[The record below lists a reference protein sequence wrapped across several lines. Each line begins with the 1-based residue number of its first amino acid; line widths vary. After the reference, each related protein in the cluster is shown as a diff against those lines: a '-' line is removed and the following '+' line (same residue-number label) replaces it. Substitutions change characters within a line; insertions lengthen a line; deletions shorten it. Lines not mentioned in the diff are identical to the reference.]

1 MTAVLVHEDE
11 LSPYQPPESS
21 PRWVRPSVAALLLG
35 TALLYLWDLGA
46 SGWANSFYSAAV
58 QAGATSWKAMLFGS
72 SDASSFITV
81 DKPPAALW
89 VMDLSARL
97 FGVNAWSILVPQ
109 ALEGVASVGVLY
121 LAVRR
126 VAGPAAGLIAGF
138 VLATTPVA
146 ALMFRFNNPDAL
158 LVLCLTGAVYATVRS
173 LETASVRWLSFAGAL
188 IGLGFLSK
196 ALQAFLIVPVLA
208 LVYLAL
214 APTGLGRRIRHVL
227 VAGAALVVAGGWWVA
242 LVQLWPAGSRPYIG
256 GSQDNSFL
264 SVVFGYN
271 GFGRLTGDETGSV
284 GGGGGTTGRWGATGL
299 LRLFNSEFGGQAS
312 WLLPLAI
319 LLLAAGL
326 WLTWRRVAVRASL
339 LLWGG
344 WLVVTGLVLSLG
356 KGIIHP
362 YYTVA
367 LAPALGGV
375 IGIAA
380 VELWK
385 LRSRVEARA
394 VLAGALAISGIWTY
408 LLMQRTSSW
417 HAILRPVLLLA
428 ALTAAAV
435 VLWLPLVR
443 KAFLPLVV
451 GGALVA
457 TLSAPALAAVDTAG
471 QTHSGSIPSAAPAA
485 AVGFGGR
492 GGGGFPGGAPGGGP
506 GGGGGGFRGG
516 GGGGGGNLL
525 DASTPS
531 AALVAALKTDAS
543 AYTWVAAAIG
553 SNSAAGPQLA
563 SGLPVMAIGGFN
575 GSDPTPT
582 LAEFQKLVADKQI
595 HYFLGGGRGQ
605 GSSTSAQITAWVQAN
620 FTPTTI
626 GGTTV
631 YDLTS

>member
-1 MTAVLVHEDE
+1 MTAVIERPTE
-11 LSPYQPPESS
+11 LSSAPPVES

-35 TALLYLWDLGA
+35 TAVLYLWDLGA

-58 QAGATSWKAMLFGS
+58 QAGAHSWKAMLFGS
-72 SDASSFITV
+72 SDSSNFITV

-89 VMDLSARL
+89 VMDLSARV
-97 FGVNAWSILVPQ
+97 FGVNSWSILVPQ

-158 LVLCLTGAVYATVRS
+158 LVLCLTGATYATVRS
-173 LETASVRWLSFAGAL
+173 LETASVRWLSLAGTL

-196 ALQAFLIVPVLA
+196 ALQAFLIVPVIA
-208 LVYLAL
+208 LVYLAM
-214 APTGLGRRIRHVL
+214 APTGVGRRLRHVL
-227 VAGAALVVAGGWWVA
+227 VAGATMLVAGGWWVA
-242 LVQLWPAGSRPYIG
+242 LVELWPAGSRPYIG

-264 SVVFGYN
+264 GVMFGYN
-271 GFGRLTGDETGSV
+271 GFGRLTGNETGSV
-284 GGGGGTTGRWGATGL
+284 GGGGGTTSRWGTTGL
-299 LRLFNSEFGGQAS
+299 LRMLNSEFGGQAS
-312 WLLPLAI
+312 WLLPLA
-319 LLLAAGL
+319 LVLLAGGL
-326 WLTWRRVAVRASL
+326 WLTWQHTAVRASL

-344 WLVVTGLVLSLG
+344 WLVGTGLVLSFA

-362 YYTVA
+362 YYTVV

-385 LRSRVEARA
+385 LRSSLAARG
-394 VLAGALAISGIWTY
+394 VLSAALVVSGVWTY
-408 LLMQRTSSW
+408 RLMERSAAWHSS
-417 HAILRPVLLLA
+417 LRPLLLFA
-428 ALTAAAV
+428 TLGAAAV

-443 KAFLPLVV
+443 KALLPGVV
-451 GGALVA
+451 ALALVGS
-457 TLSAPALAAVDTAG
+457 LSAPALAAVDTAG
-471 QTHSGSIPSAAPAA
+471 AAHAGAIPSAAPST
-485 AVGFGGR
+485 GNGLGRPGG
-492 GGGGFPGGAPGGGP
+492 GPGGPGGGFGGGP
-506 GGGGGGFRGG
+506 GGGGRGG
-516 GGGGGGNLL
+516 IGNLL

-531 AALVAALKTDAS
+531 AELVAALQANAS
-543 AYTWVAAAIG
+543 SYTWVAAAIG

-563 SGLPVMAIGGFN
+563 SGEPVMAIGGFN

-582 LAEFQKLVADKQI
+582 LAEFQRLVAAKQI
-595 HYFLGGGRGQ
+595 HYFLGGGGM
-605 GSSTSAQITAWVQAN
+605 GGNSGTSAQITAWVTAT
-620 FTPTTI
+620 FTATTI

-631 YDLTS
+631 YDLT